1 VGNYTLGGDFL
12 SRLNQNLRER
22 NGYSYGAGSTFAYIR
37 GGDRWAVS
45 TSVRADVTGAAL
57 REIFNELDGISKA
70 GKQPLTDDDLSLAR
84 DALVQ
89 SFPEGFGTPDGLLS
103 AMQDL
108 AEFGLER
115 SEWLTYIDQVSKVT
129 DADVKAVMADLVD
142 SANRVVVIAG
152 DRKSVEPQ
160 LKKAGFEK
168 IVIIPLAD
176 LTDAVGSSAG
186 VGQVKPE
193 EK

>member
-1 VGNYTLGGDFL
+1 
-12 SRLNQNLRER
+12 
-22 NGYSYGAGSTFAYIR
+22 
-37 GGDRWAVS
+37 
-45 TSVRADVTGAAL
+45 
-57 REIFNELDGISKA
+57 
-70 GKQPLTDDDLSLAR
+70 
-84 DALVQ
+84 
-89 SFPEGFGTPDGLLS
+89 
-103 AMQDL
+103 
-108 AEFGLER
+108 
-115 SEWLTYIDQVSKVT
+115 
-129 DADVKAVMADLVD
+129 
-142 SANRVVVIAG
+142 VVIAG